1 MHKALGLRKPE
12 RDADDMRIVV
22 TGASRGIGAAICR
35 RLARD
40 RKTADAGPLKLTLC
54 AARPSAELD
63 AIETQVREAGAE
75 TLALTGDLA
84 AADLPEKLVERS
96 CAAFG
101 GVDALVLNA
110 GISPVAPLAEL
121 PLEGWERVMN
131 VNLRAAWLMAKAAHP
146 ALKAAGGQIVTIA
159 SMSGVNPQPGMGA
172 YSVSKAGLIMLTR
185 LMAQEWAADGIRV
198 NGVSPGM
205 VLTPMTEANYRDED
219 FKRRR
224 EAMCP
229 IPRIGEPENDIA
241 GVVCFLL
248 SPDAGYMTGQTLLAD
263 GGLSDSILRVL
274 PRRGG

>member
-1 MHKALGLRKPE
+1 
-12 RDADDMRIVV
+12 MRILV

-35 RLARD
+35 RLA
-40 RKTADAGPLKLTLC
+40 ADKGLAETGPLRLALC
-54 AARPSAELD
+54 AARESAALD
-63 AIETQVREAGAE
+63 ATERQVREAGAE

-84 AADLPEKLVERS
+84 DPDVPSMLVERS
-96 CAAFG
+96 RAAFG
-101 GVDALVLNA
+101 GLDALVLNA
-110 GISPVAPLAEL
+110 GISPVAPLAAL
-121 PLEGWERVMN
+121 PLDGWERVMN
-131 VNLRAAWLMAKAAHP
+131 VNLRAVWLMAKAAHP
-146 ALKAAGGQIVTIA
+146 ALKASRGQIVTIG

-185 LMAQEWAADGIRV
+185 LMAQEWAADGLRV
-198 NGVSPGM
+198 NCVSPGM

-229 IPRIGEPENDIA
+229 IPRIGDAEADIA

-248 SPDAGYMTGQTLLAD
+248 SADAGYMTGQNLLAD

-274 PRRGG
+274 PRRPG

>member
-1 MHKALGLRKPE
+1 
-12 RDADDMRIVV
+12 MRILV

-40 RKTADAGPLKLTLC
+40 GCQSGTGPLRLALC
-54 AARPSAELD
+54 GSRASAELD
-63 AIETQVREAGAE
+63 AMEQAMREAGAE
-75 TLALTGDLA
+75 TIGLSGDLA
-84 AADLPEKLVERS
+84 DPAVPPMLIERS

-101 GVDALVLNA
+101 GLDALVLNA
-110 GISPVAPLAEL
+110 GISPVAPLAALEL
-121 PLEGWERVMN
+121 DGWERTMN
-131 VNLRAAWLMAKAAHP
+131 VNLRSAWLMAKAAHP
-146 ALKAAGGQIVTIA
+146 ALKAAGGQIVTVG

-185 LMAQEWAADGIRV
+185 LMAQEWAADGLRV
-198 NGVSPGM
+198 NCVSPGM

-219 FKRRR
+219 FRKRR

-229 IPRIGEPENDIA
+229 IPRIGDAEDDIA

-248 SPDAGYMTGQTLLAD
+248 SADAGYMTGQNLLAD

-274 PRRGG
+274 PRRAG

>member
-1 MHKALGLRKPE
+1 
-12 RDADDMRIVV
+12 MRIVV
-22 TGASRGIGAAICR
+22 TGASRGIGAAVCR

-40 RKTADAGPLKLTLC
+40 GRGEETGPLRIALC

-63 AIETQVREAGAE
+63 SVERAMQQAGAE

-84 AADLPEKLVERS
+84 DPDVPARLIGRS
-96 CAAFG
+96 CEAFG
-101 GVDALVLNA
+101 GLDALVLNA

-121 PLEGWERVMN
+121 PLEGWERTMN
-131 VNLRAAWLMAKAAHP
+131 VNLRSVWQMAQAAHP
-146 ALKAAGGQIVTIA
+146 ALKASRGRIVTIG

-185 LMAQEWAADGIRV
+185 LMAQEWAADGLRV
-198 NGVSPGM
+198 NCVSPGM
-205 VLTPMTEANYRDED
+205 VLTPMTEANYQDED
-219 FKRRR
+219 FRQRR

-229 IPRIGEPENDIA
+229 IPRIGDAEADVA

-248 SPDAGYMTGQTLLAD
+248 SQDAGYMTGQNLLAD

-274 PRRGG
+274 PRRAG

>member
-1 MHKALGLRKPE
+1 
-12 RDADDMRIVV
+12 MRIVV

-40 RKTADAGPLKLTLC
+40 GCRSGTGPLRLALC
-54 AARPSAELD
+54 GSRPSAELD
-63 AIETQVREAGAE
+63 AMEQAMREAGAE
-75 TLALTGDLA
+75 TIGLSGNLAD
-84 AADLPEKLVERS
+84 PEVPPMLIERS

-101 GVDALVLNA
+101 GLDALVLNA
-110 GISPVAPLAEL
+110 GISPVAPLATL
-121 PLEGWERVMN
+121 PLDGWERTMN
-131 VNLRAAWLMAKAAHP
+131 VNLRSAWLMAKAAHP
-146 ALKAAGGQIVTIA
+146 ALKASGGQIVTVG

-185 LMAQEWAADGIRV
+185 LMAQEWAADGLRV
-198 NGVSPGM
+198 NCVSPGM

-219 FKRRR
+219 FRKRR

-229 IPRIGEPENDIA
+229 IPRIGDAEDDIA

-248 SPDAGYMTGQTLLAD
+248 SADAGYMTGQNLLAD

-274 PRRGG
+274 PRRAG

>member
-1 MHKALGLRKPE
+1 
-12 RDADDMRIVV
+12 MRILV
-22 TGASRGIGAAICR
+22 TGASRGIGAAVCR
-35 RLARD
+35 RLVQDETTSASR
-40 RKTADAGPLKLTLC
+40 PLKLALC
-54 AARPSAELD
+54 ASRDSVELESM
-63 AIETQVREAGAE
+63 AKTVQEAGAE
-75 TLALTGDLA
+75 TLALAGDLA
-84 AADLPEKLVERS
+84 DPEVPEMLVERS

-101 GVDALVLNA
+101 GLDALVLNA

-121 PLEGWERVMN
+121 PLDGWDRVMN

-146 ALKAAGGQIVTIA
+146 ALKAARGQIVTIA

-185 LMAQEWAADGIRV
+185 LMAQEWAADGLRV
-198 NGVSPGM
+198 NCVSPGM
-205 VLTPMTEANYRDED
+205 VLTPMTEANYSDED

-229 IPRIGEPENDIA
+229 IPRIGAAEGDIA

-248 SPDAGYMTGQTLLAD
+248 SRDAGYMTGQNLLAD

-274 PRRGG
+274 PRRSG

>member
-1 MHKALGLRKPE
+1 
-12 RDADDMRIVV
+12 MRILV
-22 TGASRGIGAAICR
+22 TGAGRGIGAAICR
-35 RLARD
+35 RLAKD
-40 RKTADAGPLKLTLC
+40 SQSAGAEPLHLALC
-54 AARPSAELD
+54 AAGPSKELD
-63 AIETQVREAGAE
+63 ALENSLREAGAE

-84 AADLPEKLVERS
+84 DEDVPQSLVERS

-101 GVDALVLNA
+101 GLDALVLNA

-146 ALKAAGGQIVTIA
+146 ALALTGGRIVAVA
-159 SMSGVNPQPGMGA
+159 SMSGVSPQPGMGA

-185 LMAQEWAADGIRV
+185 LMAQEWAADGIRA
-198 NGVSPGM
+198 NCVSPGM

-219 FKRRR
+219 FRRRR

-229 IPRIGEPENDIA
+229 IPRIGDPDSDIA
-241 GVVCFLL
+241 GLVAFLL
-248 SPDAGYMTGQTLLAD
+248 SADAGYMTGQNLVAD

-274 PRRGG
+274 PRRSG